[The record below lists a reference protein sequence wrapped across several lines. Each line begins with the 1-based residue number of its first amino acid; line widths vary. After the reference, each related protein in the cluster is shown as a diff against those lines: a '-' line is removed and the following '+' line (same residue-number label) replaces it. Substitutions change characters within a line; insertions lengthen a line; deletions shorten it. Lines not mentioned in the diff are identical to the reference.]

1 MSTEPGGVVRRLE
14 AEPALP
20 TGSGERF
27 AGYGIMGLPL
37 AASSAR
43 IGGVDL
49 GAPGPLTPQAP
60 LGDLLIRQRGLFVI
74 GSAFFEPSGA
84 GCHRPL
90 VMPRG
95 RTVASD

>member
-1 MSTEPGGVVRRLE
+1 MSTEPGGVVRRVE

-20 TGSGERF
+20 TGTEERF
-27 AGYGIMGLPL
+27 AGYDIMGLPL

-74 GSAFFEPSGA
+74 GSASFEPAARATARSEK
-84 GCHRPL
+84 HL
-90 VMPRG
+90 VCRDW
-95 RTVASD
+95 TVS